1 MFKKG
6 LKCKKKKKDAEKELT
21 NQDQILFSPKSGTY
35 WRINPEDAHEIQCSS
50 HPEGDWKMFYRFV
63 APIIRLAADD
73 EHKCAAVTIK
83 NIKCFICIW
92 KENNKKNG

>member
-1 MFKKG
+1 MQEE
-6 LKCKKKKKDAEKELT
+6 KKDAEKELA
-21 NQDQILFSPKSGTY
+21 NQDQILFSPKSGIY

-63 APIIRLAADD
+63 APIIKLAADD

-92 KENNKKNG
+92 KVDNEKNG